1 MNIKAL
7 HTIEKAVSAT
17 SLFKSE
23 VGNATAI
30 QILKGEQLKEHRT
43 KTPALLVCVIG
54 NAIFE
59 NDKGVKETLLP
70 GDYVAIE
77 PFVKHW
83 INGIDDSQL
92 LLIK

>member
-1 MNIKAL
+1 MNIQEL
-7 HTIEKAVSAT
+7 HTSEKPVSAT

-23 VGNATAI
+23 MGNATAL
-30 QILKGEQLKEHRT
+30 QILKGEQLKEHMT
-43 KTPALLVCVIG
+43 KIPAMLVCVIG

-59 NDKGVKETLLP
+59 NEKGIKETLYA